1 VTGSNVFT
9 WQWRKKRL
17 GTKSI
22 DGQIIRKKN
31 SISVFFPQRRL
42 QVGVCLGA
50 CVCQVRPTLQGC
62 TCTSCVCL
70 HLQDKMLKLSSSLT
84 AATAWALD
92 PGACILCT
100 SQKHGAT
107 RSFSPLALYSSPIQ
121 WTKHCAE
128 SLFFFYFYLVI
139 IVHGLI
145 RIKMFISQSTT
156 KLCN

>member
-107 RSFSPLALYSSPIQ
+107 RSFSPFSVTNTRGQDATFSLPTFSSTFQFQQKSALLTQKS
-121 WTKHCAE
+121 
-128 SLFFFYFYLVI
+128 
-139 IVHGLI
+139 
-145 RIKMFISQSTT
+145 
-156 KLCN
+156 